1 MSEFIRSRQKNRIV
15 NSLIARLLNQKL
27 KTKMQRIFWIYLSN
41 NFIING
47 LDEFKIVQPKVE
59 CGFVRITLDNC
70 HRVADFREE
79 NRISQYKNK
88 LGIGEI
94 GYFAEND
101 EKMVGSVWAT
111 VNKTNNPI
119 VVQTFKTIT
128 YNEGVVHDNIVS
140 EKFRGM
146 RIGPFMESNMFE
158 LLFKEYALR
167 RVIADINVKNRA
179 SLRMLEKMGLRPDY
193 RILYIA
199 VLGKP
204 VFQLVLRKYAN

>member
-1 MSEFIRSRQKNRIV
+1 MTFKQKSRPFNKFIK
-15 NSLIARLLNQKL
+15 LILSDKL
-27 KTKMQRIFWIYLSN
+27 KMRLQKIFWIYLSN

-47 LDEFKIVQPKVE
+47 LNEFTIIKPKIE

-70 HRVADFREE
+70 HRVAEFREE
-79 NRISQYKNK
+79 GRISQYRDKLANK
-88 LGIGEI
+88 EI

-101 EKMVGSVWAT
+101 GKMVGSVWAT
-111 VNKTNNPI
+111 VNKTDVPI
-119 VVQTFKTIT
+119 VVQMFKTIV

-146 RIGPFMESNMFE
+146 RIGPFMESNMFG
-158 LLFKEYALR
+158 LLLKEYGLK
-167 RVIADINVKNRA
+167 RVIADISVKNRA
-179 SLRMLEKMGLRPDY
+179 SLRMLEKMGLQPDY

-204 VFQLVLRKYAN
+204 VLELVLKKYAK